1 MCIGIPMR
9 VISGNGFAALC
20 EGSGRRAEIDMRLVG
35 AQQPGT
41 WVLTFLG
48 AAREILDAE
57 EAQRIADA
65 LLALE
70 ISMRGGTPPEALFA
84 DLIDR
89 TPQLPDFL
97 RPTAAIANKETD

>member
-1 MCIGIPMR
+1 MCVGIPMR
-9 VISGNGFAALC
+9 VISGDGFAALC
-20 EGSGRRAEIDMRLVG
+20 EGSGRRGEIDMRLVG

-57 EAQRIADA
+57 EAQRITDA

-70 ISMRGGTPPEALFA
+70 ISMRGGTPPEDLFA

-97 RPTAAIANKETD
+97 RPAAPAPIEETN